1 VRSQGH
7 GAVNQ
12 KCYPGWAVSAGRVA
26 QPRKEVVMAAMFY
39 TLKEAVQRLNTTE
52 DELRAMVEQGKLR
65 EFRDGL
71 ARLFRVDEVEAMAPE
86 ASETAAEEAA
96 LPQSTEHT
104 LSDPDA
110 GDIEGAP
117 QAAIPDAGEVGFGT
131 PEPEEAGLDM
141 PAFDIRMELGMLDA
155 AESGAPEHP
164 IPSEAAAAVTSTEG
178 SVPEE
183 QLIEDEPP
191 GKSQPAPPVFRPAPM
206 PYARLSA
213 PKRSAWQ
220 WFVGGLRADRPAAV
234 IVLFVV
240 LGIVLSA
247 CAAVV
252 YFLHK
257 SL

>member
-1 VRSQGH
+1 
-7 GAVNQ
+7 
-12 KCYPGWAVSAGRVA
+12 
-26 QPRKEVVMAAMFY
+26 MAAMFY

-52 DELRAMVEQGKLR
+52 AELKAMVEQGKLR

-71 ARLFRVDEVEAMAPE
+71 DRLFRVDEVEAIAPE
-86 ASETAAEEAA
+86 ASETAADEAV
-96 LPQSTEHT
+96 LPQSTGHP

-110 GDIEGAP
+110 GDIEGAS
-117 QAAIPDAGEVGFGT
+117 QAEIPEADEVGPGIS
-131 PEPEEAGLDM
+131 EPEEAVLDL
-141 PAFDIRMELGMLDA
+141 PAFDIRVELGMLDT
-155 AESGAPEHP
+155 AEPGAPEHP
-164 IPSEAAAAVTSTEG
+164 IASEAAAAVTYTED
-178 SVPEE
+178 SIPEE
-183 QLIEDEPP
+183 QPIEDEPP
-191 GKSQPAPPVFRPAPM
+191 VKSQPAPPTVRPAPM

-247 CAAVV
+247 CAAVA